1 MTCFIFHAASW
12 NSEVSK
18 DKEAINTSNTI
29 LRLSQIF
36 SLLKQSNDNN
46 MFLPYHMAEDS
57 NSIMNSLVAIWPLVV
72 DEFLS

>member
-1 MTCFIFHAASW
+1 
-12 NSEVSK
+12 
-18 DKEAINTSNTI
+18 
-29 LRLSQIF
+29 
-36 SLLKQSNDNN
+36 